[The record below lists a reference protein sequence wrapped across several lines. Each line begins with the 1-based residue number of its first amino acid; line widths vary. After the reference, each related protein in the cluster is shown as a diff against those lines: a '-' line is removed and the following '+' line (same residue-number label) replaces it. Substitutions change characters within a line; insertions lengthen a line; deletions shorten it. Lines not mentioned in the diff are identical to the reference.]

1 MKAYYLHLRAFPCD
15 LCQGPVVAG
24 STAVR
29 EREIEKETEITQVGA
44 ICLSCGHRQSEATA
58 PGRTRDFPPVLWEFP
73 KAPTAPVIGHTASA
87 YREMLNREE
96 LH

>member
-1 MKAYYLHLRAFPCD
+1 MKTYYLHLRAFSCD
-15 LCQGPVVAG
+15 LCQGPVVTG

-29 EREIEKETEITQVGA
+29 ERDIEKETEITQVGA

-58 PGRTRDFPPVLWEFP
+58 PGRTRDFPPVLWEPP
-73 KAPTAPVIGHTASA
+73 KAALLGNTASA
-87 YREMLNREE
+87 YREMLNSEE